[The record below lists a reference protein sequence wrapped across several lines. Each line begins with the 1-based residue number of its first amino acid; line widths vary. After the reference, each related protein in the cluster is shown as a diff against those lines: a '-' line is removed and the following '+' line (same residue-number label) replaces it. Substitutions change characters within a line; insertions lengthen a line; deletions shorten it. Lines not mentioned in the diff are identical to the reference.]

1 MSAAVKPENQ
11 FDALVIGAGAA
22 GLFYGARAGEAG
34 LRVLVIDHAAKPAE
48 KVRISGGGR
57 CNFTNI
63 HTSPENFISAN
74 PHFAKSALARYRP
87 QDFLD
92 RLARHNITWHEK
104 TLGQLFCDGR
114 SGMIIDMLLGELSE
128 AGGELRLATSVSEVA
143 KTDSGFR
150 VITSGG
156 VVEATRLVIASGGLS
171 IPKMGATGFAYDV
184 ARQFGHTII
193 ETRPALVPFVFEGR
207 DKDNFAS
214 ISGVACDVTA
224 RNDRTAFDEAMLFT
238 HRGLSGPAILQIS
251 SYWRESEPV
260 LIDLL
265 AGTDAVAALTAFK
278 AEYPK
283 RSLATALETLLPARL
298 VAMLTERGEIPAIPR
313 LADMSHAAIEA
324 LVARLSGWKVLPAG
338 TEGWRTAEVTAGG
351 VNTDE
356 LSSKTMESRLVPGL
370 FFIGECVDVTGWLG
384 GYNFQWA
391 WASAYA
397 AAQAQLRD

>member
-1 MSAAVKPENQ
+1 MSITANSEKL
-11 FDALVIGAGAA
+11 FDALVVGAGAA

-63 HTSPENFISAN
+63 HTRPENFISAN
-74 PHFAKSALARYRP
+74 PHFAKSALARFSP

-92 RLARHNITWHEK
+92 RLARHNISWHEK

-114 SGMIIDMLLGELSE
+114 SGAIIDMLVGELHE
-128 AGGELRLATSVSEVA
+128 TGGELRLDTSISDIA
-143 KTDSGFR
+143 RTDTGFR
-150 VITSGG
+150 VSTSSG
-156 VVEATRLVIASGGLS
+156 VFEAARLVMASGGLS

-184 ARQFGHTII
+184 ARQFGHTVI
-193 ETRPALVPFVFEGR
+193 EPRPALVPFVFEGR
-207 DKDNFAS
+207 DKDDFAS
-214 ISGVACDVTA
+214 ISGVACPVRA
-224 RNDRTAFDEAMLFT
+224 RNDRAAFEEAMLFT

-251 SYWRESEPV
+251 SYWAQGEAVS
-260 LIDLL
+260 LDLM
-265 AGTDAVAALTAFK
+265 AGLDAASALTSFK
-278 AEYPK
+278 AEHPK
-283 RSLATALETLLPARL
+283 KSLSTALETLLPNRL
-298 VAMLTERGEIPAIPR
+298 VALLAARGDIPDVAR
-313 LADMSHAAIEA
+313 LADMSHAAIET
-324 LVARLSGWKVLPAG
+324 LVANLSSWPVKPAG

-351 VNTDE
+351 VNTSE

-370 FFIGECVDVTGWLG
+370 YFIGECVDVTGWLG

-397 AAQAQLRD
+397 AAQA